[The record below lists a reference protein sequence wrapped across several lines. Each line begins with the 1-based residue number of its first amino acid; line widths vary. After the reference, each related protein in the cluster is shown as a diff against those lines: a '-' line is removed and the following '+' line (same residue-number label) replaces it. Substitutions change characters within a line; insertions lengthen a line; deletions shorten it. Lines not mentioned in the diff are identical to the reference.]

1 MAGVDGF
8 RKMQLGPESTAGTAV
23 AATAIWRG
31 KAGMPDDQRV
41 TAFAEEDIGY
51 ASGDDRTYV
60 PMLDAK
66 LAFPETALTFE
77 QGPYLGEAGI
87 KAVGTGVADGAGS
100 GRIYAYPFPTDA
112 ASLNTLKTYTI
123 EAGDNQ
129 QAEEME
135 YSFIEDFKISGKAG
149 EPLMASANW
158 RGRQWT
164 PTTWTAGLSLPTVE
178 TILASK
184 WKLYIDAV
192 GGTIGGT
199 QVSSTLLG
207 LEFNAKTGWRPVH
220 TGDGYLYYGAVEFV
234 RELLEVTLQLTFRHN
249 ASAVSEKAAWRAE
262 TARKLRVQWDGSAL
276 TAGTNYSNK
285 ALRIDMAGKWEKFET
300 LGNDGGIQ
308 TSTGIFRARRN
319 VTANLFAVMTFV
331 NALATLP

>member
-8 RKMQLGPESTAGTAV
+8 RKMQLGAESVAGTAV

-31 KAGMPDDQRV
+31 KAGMPDDRRV
-41 TAFAEEDIGY
+41 TAFPEEDIAY

-60 PMLDAK
+60 PQLDGGI
-66 LAFPETALTFE
+66 AFPETELTYE
-77 QGPYLGEAGI
+77 QGPYILEAGI

-112 ASLNTLKTYTI
+112 ASLNTLRTYTI

-135 YSFIEDFKISGKAG
+135 HAFVEDFKITSKPG
-149 EPLMASANW
+149 EAAKVSANW

-164 PTTWTAGLSLPTVE
+164 PTTWTAGLSLPSVE
-178 TILASK
+178 TVLGSK
-184 WKLYIDAV
+184 AKLYIDAV
-192 GGTIGGT
+192 GGTLGAT

-207 LEFNAKTGWRPVH
+207 VELTGKTGWRPVN
-220 TGDGYLYYGAVEFV
+220 TGDGYLYWGGVEFV
-234 RELLEVTLQLTFRHN
+234 RELLELTLQLTFRHN

-262 TARKLRVQWDGSAL
+262 TARKLRLQYDGSAL
-276 TAGTNYSNK
+276 TAGTSYSAK
-285 ALRIDMAGKWEKFET
+285 AFRVDMAGKWEKFEA
-300 LGNDGGIQ
+300 LSSDGGIH
-308 TSTGIFRARRN
+308 TSTGVFRARRN
-319 VTANLFAVMTFV
+319 VTANLFAVLTFV
-331 NALATLP
+331 NALASLT